1 MDPQVTYTFL
11 GPATQLLI
19 LAILIWQIAPD
30 RRRQLHLMQAFII
43 GAFVASLYTVRNYFL
58 NLNTYYMDLYLRFQ
72 AFLFN
77 PNHLALML
85 VIGIPIAWHLANQ
98 EDYIKVTWL
107 NHFYVP
113 IALLA
118 VILTASRGAV
128 LALIVALLIIP
139 FTLPLSSNYRIITLA
154 VTLVVSIY
162 ALTTI
167 VPEYSWQRLASIS
180 TELQGGSFGY
190 RLDIWEEGVKLYSQ
204 HPVLG
209 VGAGTFSWWMEKMLG
224 TSLTAHNTFLSIL
237 VERGLVGFG
246 LLFAL
251 ILVMTS
257 KFHYMPTQTKIF
269 WVILL
274 LTWALGA
281 FSLTWEHKKTCW
293 LLLGLLASQTTFF
306 EERDRTLQILS

>member
-43 GAFVASLYTVRNYFL
+43 GAFIAGLFTVRNYSL
-58 NLNTYYMDLYLRFQ
+58 GLNTDLYLRFR
-72 AFLFN
+72 AFLFD
-77 PNHLALML
+77 PNDLALTL

-98 EDYIKVTWL
+98 EDYVKAAWL

-118 VILTASRGAV
+118 VILTASRGAAI
-128 LALIVALLIIP
+128 ALVIALLIIP
-139 FTLPLSSNYRIITLA
+139 FTLPLLSNYRIITLA
-154 VTLVVSIY
+154 VTLAVAIY
-162 ALTTI
+162 ALTAI

-180 TELQGGSFGY
+180 TELQGGTFGH
-190 RLDIWEEGVKLYSQ
+190 RLNIWKEGVKLYSQ

-209 VGAGTFSWWMEKMLG
+209 VGAGTFYLWMEKMIG
-224 TSLTAHNTFLSIL
+224 TSITAHNTFLSIL
-237 VERGLVGFG
+237 VEQGLVGFG

-251 ILVMTS
+251 ILIMIS
-257 KFHYMPTQTKIF
+257 KFRYMPTQTKIF

-274 LTWALGA
+274 LTWAIGA
-281 FSLTWEHKKTCW
+281 FSLTWDLHKVHW

-306 EERDRTLQILS
+306 EERDRTLKIAS